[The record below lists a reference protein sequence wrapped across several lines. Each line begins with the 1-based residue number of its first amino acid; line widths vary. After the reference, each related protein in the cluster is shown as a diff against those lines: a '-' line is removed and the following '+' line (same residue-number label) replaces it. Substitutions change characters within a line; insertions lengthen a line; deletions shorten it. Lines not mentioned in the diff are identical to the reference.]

1 MLARVARRAQRS
13 APRCAFSSAA
23 GGTTI
28 DEDRTDSLYF
38 TTRRS
43 FQSQRKSLP
52 KNNNFIVF
60 EIFYAAGDHIKGR
73 EVLEEFGMVSAVAVR
88 SKSVISDMYV
98 ALAGLVGGE
107 ASSYTS
113 LMNETMA
120 EAVHRVQYAARAQGA
135 TALINV
141 RFDSNTTMNRLV
153 FGMHCS
159 VICYGTAVKCRP
171 LPPAMKNTL

>member
-1 MLARVARRAQRS
+1 MLGRVARRVQR
-13 APRCAFSSAA
+13 ATPRRAFTSAA
-23 GGTTI
+23 GSDSTG
-28 DEDRTDSLYF
+28 ERTESLYF
-38 TTRRS
+38 TTR
-43 FQSQRKSLP
+43 
-52 KNNNFIVF
+52 
-60 EIFYAAGDHIKGR
+60 DHIKGR

-107 ASSYTS
+107 AASYTS

-135 TALINV
+135 TAVINV

-159 VICYGTAVKCRP
+159 VICYGTAVRCRP
-171 LPPAMKNTL
+171 LKEAVPVSSPFLPTESKQ

>member
-1 MLARVARRAQRS
+1 MMLGRVARRVQRVTS
-13 APRCAFSSAA
+13 RRAFASTA
-23 GGTTI
+23 GNN
-28 DEDRTDSLYF
+28 DSVERTESLYF
-38 TTRRS
+38 TTRD
-43 FQSQRKSLP
+43 
-52 KNNNFIVF
+52 
-60 EIFYAAGDHIKGR
+60 YIKGR

-107 ASSYTS
+107 AASYTS

-120 EAVHRVQYAARAQGA
+120 EAVHRVQFAARAQGA
-135 TALINV
+135 TAVINV

-171 LPPAMKNTL
+171 MRDKTPKTPPFATTEK